1 MNNPERSTE
10 ARNRSLAKLGG
21 RYILR
26 AQAAS
31 QVIATPVGL
40 SIGLY
45 FIFSNASLSR
55 PQIILLLPSLTLFI
69 LLTYLVIS
77 IYVRISTRQAR
88 ARLDHIF
95 RESPLL
101 EGSEATSAWMEI
113 LTLPRRAAAARFIS
127 AYLLVVLPTAL
138 YMHQAGAANWSQ
150 VAVIAIGLS
159 FAEMAILIQGILF
172 LDERLTPARQALLP
186 GVPSQQEAQ
195 TGLGQRVRQYFV
207 LFALLLG
214 AILMTGM
221 LGRQQLVS
229 VAAPEALA
237 RFQTQFAI
245 LGAILVVLA
254 IFFASRLHRAAA
266 LPVREMIDTIN
277 AVQHGDLSRRA
288 SLVASDETARL
299 SIHLNQLLDQLQTA
313 QTELERTVEERTSEL
328 TRKTVHFQAAAQVAR
343 EATAL
348 QDINT
353 LLSRTVDLISGRFGY
368 YHAGI
373 FLLDDAGEFAI
384 LQAASSEG
392 GKRMLA
398 RGHRLEVGHQGIVGA
413 AAFQNR
419 PYIVM
424 DVSGDTAHFKNPD
437 LPMTRSEAAIP
448 LTGRGR
454 VIGVLD
460 IQSTEQ
466 SAFTQD
472 DVEIFRILADQI
484 GLAIQNA
491 RSIAESQDAFQRL
504 EAITA
509 ENMRRVWRERLQTPK
524 RAYRYTSVSLAPIPP
539 GEVQEPG
546 DSKPDRLN
554 IPITLRG
561 QRIGVIALRRTSE
574 NPWNDT
580 DRSLAL
586 EIASQVG
593 LALENARL
601 LDDAQRR
608 AAQEQSLNELT
619 TRLSRSLDPDT
630 LLQTAVR
637 ELHQLPN
644 VSEVSVYISPP
655 RPANDD
661 KPQPSHNPDA

>member
-1 MNNPERSTE
+1 MNKPERSSD
-10 ARNRSLAKLGG
+10 ARNRSLARLGG

-26 AQAAS
+26 AQAAA
-31 QVIATPVGL
+31 QAIAIPVGL

-45 FIFSNASLSR
+45 FIISNASLSR
-55 PQIILLLPSLTLFI
+55 PQIILLLPSLAFFI
-69 LLTYLVIS
+69 LLTNLAIA

-95 RESPLL
+95 KESPLL
-101 EGSEATSAWMEI
+101 AGSDAASAWTET
-113 LTLPRRAAAARFIS
+113 LTLPRRAAAAQFIS
-127 AYLLVVLPTAL
+127 AYLLVVLPVAL
-138 YMHQAGAANWSQ
+138 YMRQAGAASWSQ
-150 VAVIAIGLS
+150 VAIIVIGLS

-186 GVPSQQEAQ
+186 GTPSQQEVRP
-195 TGLGQRVRQYFV
+195 GLGQRTRQYFV
-207 LFALLLG
+207 LFVFLLG
-214 AILMTGM
+214 ALLMTWV

-229 VAAPEALA
+229 VAAPEALD

-245 LGAILVVLA
+245 LGAILIFVA

-266 LPVREMIDTIN
+266 RPVREMIDTIN
-277 AVQHGDLSRRA
+277 AVQHGELSRRV

-313 QTELERTVEERTSEL
+313 QTELERMVEERTSEL

-353 LLSRTVDLISGRFGY
+353 LLARTVDLISDRFGY

-448 LTGRGR
+448 LTGRGK

-509 ENMRRVWRERLQTPK
+509 ENMRQVWRERLQTPK

-539 GEVQEPG
+539 GEVQEQG
-546 DSKPDRLN
+546 DSKPGRLN

-561 QRIGVIALRRTSE
+561 QRIGAIALRRTGE

-655 RPANDD
+655 RSTNDD
-661 KPQPSHNPDA
+661 KPQPSRNPDA